1 MVRVGRGVWGDAGG
15 IDATFKGMG
24 DTWEVTPGS
33 VPEIILGRSR
43 AFRALGGKF
52 LWWGW
57 GGGGGC

>member
-33 VPEIILGRSR
+33 VPLCGPTCQAHPDRRGLQIGWLHMGR
-43 AFRALGGKF
+43 
-52 LWWGW
+52 
-57 GGGGGC
+57 